1 MISVIKKV
9 IIVEDQLTVAD
20 LLAEMLSLDEYQVI
34 KIHSSTGALSII
46 RAENPDVVLL
56 DIMMPDV
63 SGLEVLR
70 FMRREPG
77 LQQIPVVI
85 VSAKALPADIRK
97 GFEEGATAYL
107 TKPVDMSTLRETV
120 AQVIREAA
128 KQDAAPITDD
138 EEERKTR

>member
-1 MISVIKKV
+1 MISVPKKI
-9 IIVEDQLTVAD
+9 IIVEDQSDVAD
-20 LLAEMLSLDEYQVI
+20 LLEEMLSLDQYQVI
-34 KIHSSTGALSII
+34 KIHSSTGALSVI

-107 TKPVDMSTLRETV
+107 TKPVDMRTLRVTV
-120 AQVIREAA
+120 ARVIHETET
-128 KQDAAPITDD
+128 QDAAPITDD
-138 EEERKTR
+138 EEEHKTK

>member
-1 MISVIKKV
+1 MTSIPKKI
-9 IIVEDQLTVAD
+9 IIVEDQPAIAD
-20 LLAEMLSLDEYQVI
+20 LLEEMLSIDGYQMI
-34 KIHSSTGALSII
+34 KIHSSTGALSVI

-85 VSAKALPADIRK
+85 VSAKTLPADIRS
-97 GFEEGATAYL
+97 GLEAGATVYL
-107 TKPVDMSTLRETV
+107 TKPVDVNRLRRTV
-120 AQVIREAA
+120 AEVIREAEL
-128 KQDAAPITDD
+128 PDD
-138 EEERKTR
+138 K